1 MQNPHLRI
9 VNCGFALCE
18 QLQNSSCPTIFDEE
32 VKPNQEV
39 FNKDNMRGVPTG
51 NPSFLIS
58 RVMAE
63 EKKDF
68 DGKWLAIGVAIGVA
82 IGAAMGNISLGICI
96 GLGLGAAVALNEK
109 NKKKDK
115 EEK

>member
-1 MQNPHLRI
+1 MQ
-9 VNCGFALCE
+9 
-18 QLQNSSCPTIFDEE
+18 
-32 VKPNQEV
+32 
-39 FNKDNMRGVPTG
+39 RGVCLSE
-51 NPSFLIS
+51 NPSFLIPG
-58 RVMAE
+58 VMAE

-68 DGKWLAIGVAIGVA
+68 DGKWLAIGVA

-96 GLGLGAAVALNEK
+96 GLGLGTAVALNEK